1 MVSKGYYSDILKI
14 NYTKQK
20 DIQGRW
26 LNYTGEVPVIHKIKK
41 PNIHTKYFIYK
52 SVLSDVHWYI
62 ERSIYFKCI
71 KMSKT

>member
-1 MVSKGYYSDILKI
+1 MVELHRRSACNTTYDRKETDVKLK
-14 NYTKQK
+14 NPTY
-20 DIQGRW
+20 R
-26 LNYTGEVPVIHKIKK
+26 V
-41 PNIHTKYFIYK
+41 HTKYFIYK